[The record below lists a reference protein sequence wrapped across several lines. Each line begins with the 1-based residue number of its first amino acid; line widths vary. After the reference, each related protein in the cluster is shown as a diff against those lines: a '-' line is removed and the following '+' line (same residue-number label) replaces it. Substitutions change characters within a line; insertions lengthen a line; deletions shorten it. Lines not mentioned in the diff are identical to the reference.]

1 MSRAQ
6 QITTVRSGT
15 GREPGP
21 DTGPDTGPDLKRGQI
36 GGRARV
42 IVALII
48 AQSVAL
54 AIFLADLVGE
64 LLIFGIDPHTLIE
77 AVAIVALL
85 LGVGLG
91 GYELLRMTR
100 ISRRAQDALKL
111 ASGAFSDL
119 LKEKFATWRLTPSEA
134 EVALLTLKGY
144 DGPQIADL
152 RGSARGT
159 VRAQLASI
167 YGKSGCSGRGQF
179 VSLFIDALLDDAG
192 ETPPGPGAGRNK

>member
-1 MSRAQ
+1 MSQAQ
-6 QITTVRSGT
+6 QITTTRPDT
-15 GREPGP
+15 GS
-21 DTGPDTGPDLKRGQI
+21 DTGPDKKRRHVGE
-36 GGRARV
+36 RARV

-54 AIFLADLVGE
+54 AIFMADLVGE
-64 LLIFGIDPHTLIE
+64 LMIFGIDAHTLIE
-77 AVAIVALL
+77 AVAILALL
-85 LGVGLG
+85 LGVSLG

-100 ISRRAQDALKL
+100 INRRAQDALKL

-119 LKEKFATWRLTPSEA
+119 LREKFATWRLTPSEA

-159 VRAQLASI
+159 VRAQLTSI

-179 VSLFIDALLDDAG
+179 VSLFIDALLDDADDTAP
-192 ETPPGPGAGRNK
+192 EPGIAQNK